1 MSKDRPS
8 CNNRSVSNNWGV
20 GNGGSGSIGG
30 HALVGH
36 VGDVATVSIS
46 HVVVD
51 VLDPAVGQGH
61 PVGAAG
67 GVAVTLLVLTEVG
80 AAVVVGHAV
89 LVGVDGGAV
98 GGGVGGGGGVGHSN
112 RGVGDDRSV
121 GKDRGVAKDGGTEA
135 VGGEELGDCRAD
147 DQGENKQGLN
157 NGEKRLISSFI
168 A

>member
-1 MSKDRPS
+1 MSKDGAGSKDRG
-8 CNNRSVSNNWGV
+8 VGNNWGV

-30 HALVGH
+30 NSLVGH
-36 VGDVATVSIS
+36 FGDVAAVGVS

-80 AAVVVGHAV
+80 AAVVVGNAV
-89 LVGVDGGAV
+89 LVGVNGGAV
-98 GGGVGGGGGVGHSN
+98 GGVGGSGGVGDN
-112 RGVGDDRSV
+112 
-121 GKDRGVAKDGGTEA
+121 RGVAKDGRAEA
-135 VGGEELGDCRAD
+135 MGREELGDCGAD

-157 NGEKRLISSFI
+157 NGEKINI
-168 A
+168 

>member
-1 MSKDRPS
+1 MSKDGAGSKDRG
-8 CNNRSVSNNWGV
+8 VGNNWGV

-30 HALVGH
+30 NSLVGH
-36 VGDVATVSIS
+36 FGDVAAVGVS

-98 GGGVGGGGGVGHSN
+98 GGVGGGVGHSN

-135 VGGEELGDCRAD
+135 VGGEELGDCGAD

-157 NGEKRLISSFI
+157 NGEKINI
-168 A
+168 